1 MADSELIFWKVLFY
15 VALGLVG
22 ALLLVCSCLLGGK
35 HYRNEAIKDA
45 EKFSRTL
52 QHQAD
57 LWREERSRRDREYEL
72 RLEEQRHKNAAFQQ
86 NSEIRDDMDDVMEE
100 NRVLREQK
108 DALSSRSE
116 RLAQESSRLRMEIA
130 GLAVQL
136 AQSKRSGQEVGP
148 GFGLESGPEVR
159 SGPERRVSM
168 VNVQTLGPVLP
179 ERMVEV
185 VNVENEEPETP
196 RNFPSTLSGSGL
208 PPGSTYSLEA
218 AVQNGSD
225 SPGSHYSPPR
235 THSSTLFGSA
245 LPPGSTY
252 SLEDAVQNGSDSSES
267 RASSVPPT
275 SELGS
280 PEHTELPPS
289 PSDDG
294 QDPSK
299 LKPAS
304 GMMTMGG
311 LLSGSKQRHTW
322 AVDSGSS
329 RPAHETDD
337 KWKPASPKKPVSPGK
352 PVPPPKPVSLRRN
365 LSIH

>member
-1 MADSELIFWKVLFY
+1 MDDSELVFWKVLFY

-57 LWREERSRRDREYEL
+57 LWRQERDRRDREYEL

-108 DALSSRSE
+108 DELSSRNDQ
-116 RLAQESSRLRMEIA
+116 LVQESSRLRMENA
-130 GLAVQL
+130 GLAVQV
-136 AQSKRSGQEVGP
+136 AQSKRPGQEVGS

-159 SGPERRVSM
+159 PGPERTVNM

-179 ERMVEV
+179 ERVVEV

-196 RNFPSTLSGSGL
+196 RNPSSTLFGSGLPPGSTYSLEDAVQNGSDSPESHTSPPRNHSSTLLGSGL

-225 SPGSHYSPPR
+225 SPGSHYS
-235 THSSTLFGSA
+235 L
-245 LPPGSTY
+245 
-252 SLEDAVQNGSDSSES
+252 
-267 RASSVPPT
+267 PPT
-275 SELGS
+275 S
-280 PEHTELPPS
+280 ELPPS

-299 LKPAS
+299 LNPPS

-329 RPAHETDD
+329 RPAHETDAN
-337 KWKPASPKKPVSPGK
+337 WQPATPASAGKPVSPGK
-352 PVPPPKPVSLRRN
+352 PVPPPKPMSLKRH

>member
-1 MADSELIFWKVLFY
+1 MKDSELVFWKVLFY
-15 VALGLVG
+15 VALSLVG
-22 ALLLVCSCLLGGK
+22 ALLLVCSCLLGGR
-35 HYRNEAIKDA
+35 HYKDEAIKDA
-45 EKFSRTL
+45 AKFRETL
-52 QHQAD
+52 QHQAE
-57 LWREERSRRDREYEL
+57 LWRQERDRRDREYEL

-108 DALSSRSE
+108 DELSSRSE

-136 AQSKRSGQEVGP
+136 AQSKRSGHEAEP
-148 GFGLESGPEVR
+148 GSGLESRPELRPGPK
-159 SGPERRVSM
+159 RVVSV
-168 VNVQTLGPVLP
+168 VNVKTLEPVLP
-179 ERMVEV
+179 ERVVEV
-185 VNVENEEPETP
+185 VNVENEEPELP
-196 RNFPSTLSGSGL
+196 RNPSSTLFGSGLPPESTYSSKNAIQDGSDNPESHTWLPRNQSTLSGSGL
-208 PPGSTYSLEA
+208 SPGSTYSLEA

-225 SPGSHYSPPR
+225 SPG
-235 THSSTLFGSA
+235 
-245 LPPGSTY
+245 
-252 SLEDAVQNGSDSSES
+252 S

-322 AVDSGSS
+322 AADSGSS